1 MPDQH
6 LIYVPSENFYPN
18 HDIKNGMRV
27 NFTGSTIEQI
37 SDGCRRLRTVI
48 DGAEISLPELSVA
61 I

>member
-1 MPDQH
+1 M
-6 LIYVPSENFYPN
+6 IYVPSENFYPN